1 MGLTRVLTT
10 LSTNIFSM
18 VHSIRKAGW
27 WPNAAAALIGL
38 ALSISAW
45 NVVSQWGGTL
55 ADQGMRVSDALVLL
69 AGLGSANYL
78 GFWLM
83 LIGGIA
89 AVIAAYILSANAN
102 RALDTVNRRLKEQNV
117 LFDAALNNML
127 QGLSM
132 FDARERLLVFN
143 SRFIEMYGLSREV
156 IRPGCSLIEL
166 VRHTVEVGGSK
177 HDAEPIRRELVTPR
191 GEGRSASCA
200 IETADRREF
209 SLISTPMADGGFV
222 ITHEDVT
229 ERQRSEAMIAYMAHH
244 DALTDLP
251 NRVRFQERLSE
262 ALTRVH
268 RGETL
273 AVLCLDLDRFQGV
286 NDTLRVG

>member
-1 MGLTRVLTT
+1 MGLTGAFAVLSDNTG
-10 LSTNIFSM
+10 SM
-18 VHSIRKAGW
+18 VRSIRKAGW
-27 WPNAAAALIGL
+27 WPNAAAALMGL
-38 ALSISAW
+38 AVAW
-45 NVVSQWGGTL
+45 DVISQWGGAL
-55 ADQGMRVSDALVLL
+55 ADQGLRVSDALFLI
-69 AGLGSANYL
+69 AGLDTSSHL

-89 AVIAAYILSANAN
+89 AVIAAYILSANSN
-102 RALDTVNRRLKEQNV
+102 RALDSVNRRLKEQNV

-166 VRHTVEVGGSK
+166 VRHTVEVGHSN
-177 HDAEPIRRELVTPR
+177 HDAEQIRSEIVAARA
-191 GEGRSASCA
+191 EGRSASCA

-229 ERQRSEAMIAYMAHH
+229 ERQRSEATIAYMAHH

-251 NRVRFQERLSE
+251 NRVRFQERLCE